1 MKLLDLIKQFGQ
13 ANYNCGFFNQ
23 QSGELTKKYEIER
36 QKYFDEIVGQ
46 IDLRVSLQNADG
58 WSVRNKVGE
67 PKETDKIEQT
77 EKQVKVESEVK
88 SVTGKQTVNKPVDD
102 TFIYKIVLQDT
113 CIDERKEKRFVL
125 AKTFD
130 DATQLASE
138 MCKGN
143 DFCVIR
149 IKEIGYLDY
158 CTGAIAEYFSR
169 LPV

>member
-88 SVTGKQTVNKPVDD
+88 P
-102 TFIYKIVLQDT
+102 
-113 CIDERKEKRFVL
+113 E
-125 AKTFD
+125 
-130 DATQLASE
+130 
-138 MCKGN
+138 
-143 DFCVIR
+143 
-149 IKEIGYLDY
+149 
-158 CTGAIAEYFSR
+158 IAEIKKENKKFKEAIKKIYQAAVCGNNNIGKWGLEEYCYNLLNDSSFTA
-169 LPV
+169 

>member
-77 EKQVKVESEVK
+77 EKQVKVESEVIQLLREFFNNK
-88 SVTGKQTVNKPVDD
+88 DKMKEIKNGRNDLWEMGGGCTGSTID
-102 TFIYKIVLQDT
+102 
-113 CIDERKEKRFVL
+113 CIEAKRNNSDATLCPFCEKRNNYFLQLKKLKVRNVGIL
-125 AKTFD
+125 RSLRAKV
-130 DATQLASE
+130 
-138 MCKGN
+138 G
-143 DFCVIR
+143 
-149 IKEIGYLDY
+149 
-158 CTGAIAEYFSR
+158 
-169 LPV
+169 